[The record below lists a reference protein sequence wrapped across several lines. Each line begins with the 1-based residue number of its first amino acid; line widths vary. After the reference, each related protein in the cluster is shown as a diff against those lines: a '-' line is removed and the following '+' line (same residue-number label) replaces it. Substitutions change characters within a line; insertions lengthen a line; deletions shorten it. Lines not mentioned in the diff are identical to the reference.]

1 MDKPIL
7 ITGATGFVGFHVARA
22 LTRAGKPFRALVRP
36 ASNTSALAALG
47 ADLTQGDLLDPASLS
62 RACDGCGAVIHLGGA
77 ADVADLEVN
86 RRVNVDGTANL
97 AAACD
102 QAGVGRLLF
111 FSTNCAVRELQ
122 DAYGQTKL
130 QAEQLLREFKLDLR
144 IFRPAMMYGEG
155 SREFATFVHTVA
167 RTPLVPV
174 PGDGEHLLR
183 PIFIDDA
190 VAAALAAVELDG
202 LGGRVYDIIGPEPIT
217 LNALIQLTARHL
229 GKRRRPLHIPLK
241 LIFWGAVAL
250 GKVWRHPVVTPDQ
263 VLGFAQDTTGDPG
276 SLTTDLGVTPRGMEQ
291 GMEALFTR
299 TDWRRFF
306 DQV

>member
-1 MDKPIL
+1 MERPIL
-7 ITGATGFVGFHVARA
+7 ITGATGFVGFHMARALKNAGQPFRA
-22 LTRAGKPFRALVRP
+22 LTRA
-36 ASNTSALAALG
+36 SSDTSALRAMG
-47 ADLTQGDLLDPASLS
+47 AELAVGDLLDTSSLD
-62 RACDGCGAVIHLGGA
+62 RACAGCGAVIHLGGA
-77 ADVADLEVN
+77 ADVADPEVN

-97 AAACD
+97 AAACGR
-102 QAGVGRLLF
+102 AGVKRMLF

-130 QAEQLLREFKLDLR
+130 QAEQLLRGFELDLR

-167 RTPLVPV
+167 RAPLVPV

-190 VAAALAAVELDG
+190 VAAALAAIQLEG
-202 LGGRVYDIIGPEPIT
+202 LNGRVYDIIGPEPIS
-217 LNALIQLTARHL
+217 LNQLIQLTALHL
-229 GKRRRPLHIPLK
+229 GKRRRPLRIPLK

-263 VLGFAQDTTGDPG
+263 VLGFAQDTTGDP
-276 SLTTDLGVTPRGMEQ
+276 SALTTDLGVTPRGMEQ
-291 GMEALFTR
+291 GMEALFSR

>member
-7 ITGATGFVGFHVARA
+7 ITGATGFVGFHIARA
-22 LTRAGKPFRALVRP
+22 LTRAGRPFRALARP
-36 ASNTSALAALG
+36 TSDTSALSAMG
-47 ADLTQGDLLDPASLS
+47 AELAMGDLLDPASLR
-62 RACDGCGAVIHLGGA
+62 RACRGCGAVIHLGGA
-77 ADVADLEVN
+77 ADVADPEVN

-97 AAACD
+97 AAACH
-102 QAGVGRLLF
+102 QAGVRRLLF

-130 QAEQLLREFKLDLR
+130 QAEQLLRGFDLDLR

-155 SREFATFVHTVA
+155 SREFATFVHMVA
-167 RTPLVPV
+167 RAPLVPV

-190 VAAALAAVELDG
+190 VAAALAAVDRDDVD
-202 LGGRVYDIIGPEPIT
+202 GRVYDIIGPEPIT

-229 GKRRRPLHIPLK
+229 GKHRRPLHIPLK

-263 VLGFAQDTTGDPG
+263 VLGFAQDTTGDP
-276 SLTTDLGVTPRGMEQ
+276 SPLATDLDVIPRGMAQ
-291 GMEALFTR
+291 GMEALFSR